1 MGQSQRHPNSDWRTH
16 LSLVNNRVINR
27 LKTAG
32 FIRAQHLIPQQQ
44 FSRLVGKLAA
54 SENPLIKQSFIRGFA
69 KQYQIDMSLA
79 QHEDLNS
86 YPSFNAFFTRP
97 IKASVRPI
105 DPEPN
110 HIVSP
115 ADGAVSQIGQ
125 IHGDAVFQAKG
136 QPFSAVELIGDRV
149 LTQPFLDGQ
158 FATIYLSPRDYHRVH
173 MPFAGRL
180 TETIYIPGEL
190 FSVNGTTAAHVD
202 GLFARNE
209 RMVCL
214 FDIQVNGNTERMAVV
229 LVGAMIVAGIE
240 SVATGKISR
249 TEDIQET
256 THSMALAKGDELG
269 RFYLG
274 STAIVIMPKAAK
286 ADWQNEMSANTVV
299 QIGQLLG
306 KAKI

>member
-1 MGQSQRHPNSDWRTH
+1 MSILNHRLIKH
-16 LSLVNNRVINR
+16 
-27 LKTAG
+27 LKTTG
-32 FIRAQHLIPQQQ
+32 FIRAQHLLPQQQ
-44 FSRLVGKLAA
+44 LSRVVGQLAA
-54 SENPLIKQSFIRGFA
+54 SENPLVKQVFIRGFA

-79 QHEDLNS
+79 QDESLNA

-97 IKASVRPI
+97 IKSSVRPI
-105 DPEPN
+105 DPAPT

-125 IHGDAVFQAKG
+125 INGDAVFQAKG
-136 QPFSAVELIGDRV
+136 QHFSAIELVGDRA
-149 LTQPFLDGQ
+149 LAQPFLGGQ

-180 TETIYIPGEL
+180 TETLYIPGEL

-214 FDIQVNGNTERMAVV
+214 FDIDVNGKTERMAVV

-240 SVATGKISR
+240 TVATGKITPSGQVER
-249 TEDIQET
+249 RSHD
-256 THSMALAKGDELG
+256 LYLGKGAELG

-274 STAIVIMPKAAK
+274 STAIILLPPELSAWVTSLGE
-286 ADWQNEMSANTVV
+286 ADPVKMGQK
-299 QIGQLLG
+299 IGVF
-306 KAKI
+306 K

>member
-97 IKASVRPI
+97 IKSSVRPI

-136 QPFSAVELIGDRV
+136 QHFSAVELIGDRV

-240 SVATGKISR
+240 TVATGKITPSGQIER
-249 TEDIQET
+249 RSHDLYLE
-256 THSMALAKGDELG
+256 KGAELG

-274 STAIVIMPKAAK
+274 STAIVLLPPELSAWVTSLGE
-286 ADWQNEMSANTVV
+286 ADAVKMGQK
-299 QIGQLLG
+299 IGVF
-306 KAKI
+306 K

>member
-1 MGQSQRHPNSDWRTH
+1 MSI
-16 LSLVNNRVINR
+16 VNNRWVNR

-32 FIRAQHLIPQQQ
+32 FIHAQHLLPQQQ
-44 FSRLVGKLAA
+44 LSRLVGHLAA

-79 QHEDLNS
+79 QDESLNA
-86 YPSFNAFFTRP
+86 YPSFNAFFTRS
-97 IKASVRPI
+97 IKTSVRPI

-115 ADGAVSQIGQ
+115 ADGAISQIGQ
-125 IHGDAVFQAKG
+125 ISGDAVFQAKG
-136 QPFSAVELIGDRV
+136 QHFSAVDLLGDRASA
-149 LTQPFLDGQ
+149 QPFLDGQ
-158 FATIYLSPRDYHRVH
+158 FATVYLSPRDYHRVH

-214 FDIQVNGNTERMAVV
+214 FDIDVNGNTERMAVV

-240 SVATGKISR
+240 TVATGKIIPSGQIER
-249 TEDIQET
+249 RSHDLQ
-256 THSMALAKGDELG
+256 LAKGAELG

-274 STAIVIMPKAAK
+274 STAIILLPP
-286 ADWQNEMSANTVV
+286 ELSAWVSSLGEATLVKMG
-299 QIGQLLG
+299 QKIGVF
-306 KAKI
+306 K